1 MHKDMNTRPVGGS
14 AKPNAESRVWAAL
27 ANGAGVMFGLGVI
40 IATFG
45 WAESRAQRPFAAYQ
59 SLQALGYQT
68 LGYTVWL
75 LAYMLVITVVALAL
89 VPLATTRE
97 DSGQG
102 VFFLWMV
109 FSAVLVF
116 GMLGLYLLL
125 PLLAALLTGM
135 GCNFR
140 YPILGRR
147 LEKYLGYDPLAG
159 AESSIDQERADR
171 WVAAMSQFAVILPL
185 WGLGAPVVAL
195 ATQRH
200 RAPFLRFQSWQA
212 IIYHLLGFVLYFG
225 TVATYFLSLLP
236 LLLGAG
242 LLSAL
247 PALTGSSLPVGLGF
261 FGFYALLCCSAAMAL
276 LIPLYHLLGQWA
288 GLRIL
293 QGQDYSYPL
302 LGRLV
307 ARWTNY
313 SSGITTTAA
322 METDI

>member
-1 MHKDMNTRPVGGS
+1 MRVDIDIRPASKS
-14 AKPNAESRVWAAL
+14 AKPGAESRVWAAL

-75 LAYMLVITVVALAL
+75 LAYLLVITVVSLAL
-89 VPLATTRE
+89 VPLAVGRE
-97 DSGQG
+97 NSGQG
-102 VFFLWMV
+102 IFFFWMV
-109 FSAVLVF
+109 LSAVLVF
-116 GMLGLYLLL
+116 GMLGLYLVL
-125 PLLAALLTGM
+125 PLLAAILTGM
-135 GCNFR
+135 GRNFR
-140 YPILGRR
+140 YPILGQR

-159 AESSIDQERADR
+159 EESSIDQDHADR

-195 ATQRH
+195 ATQRD

-212 IIYHLLGFVLYFG
+212 IVYHLLGFVLYFG
-225 TVATYFLSLLP
+225 TLATYFLSLLP

-247 PALTGSSLPVGLGF
+247 PGLAGSGIPVVLGWS
-261 FGFYALLCCSAAMAL
+261 GFYALLCCSAGIAL
-276 LIPLYHLLGQWA
+276 LIPLYHILGQWA

-293 QGQDYSYPL
+293 QGQDYRYPL

-313 SSGITTTAA
+313 SSGIPTTAA
-322 METDI
+322 MEIEI